1 MAVKKKFKNFFLS
14 LLKIWLKTK
23 SKLQYFYLLRKQLL
37 KIIINLILIS
47 TILIILII
55 QRKQIEPYL
64 ISLGFDHNGNITGF
78 YSTLFIAIGASILG
92 VIAITFALSIFSV
105 QQASERFTPSIIGKF
120 SKDKTSRNIFWAI
133 ASTSFIFFIFALIPL
148 ESLVFYEV
156 FLSLALLFIIFILL
170 RKQYAHIVNI
180 VNPSYQLVF
189 NHNAAIKLL
198 NKIDKWLDFNIKIGA
213 IKPGSAGMKSSDE
226 QQGENDK
233 NKQRDH
239 LRSGLIL
246 RSPYLFNLVEKSLEQ
261 IYSLISTYIPRKD
274 YEVLN
279 IGFFHIYSVVFKY
292 LEVKSGTFF
301 PSSIIKAYD
310 FSSDNFLNNVF
321 EKLSSFQRVATNE
334 KNMELT
340 KLIINCYTKIA
351 IKCTEIRYLVPN
363 NNEYIHAILAVYYM
377 QQSIEDSVNAGLLD
391 IGIDSSIA
399 QKDIGLILIRK
410 NAITNILT
418 IFDNLNK
425 IAFYGITKEKATFLI
440 SYPIQAYSY
449 FLREW
454 LFNKDVQ
461 LDLLP
466 SYIFEKVKDIIQLYL
481 KFKNFESSPQSVELQ
496 YALGDFV
503 DMSKPLALPYVFD
516 EIKSK
521 LSDEKLPK
529 EEKDDIK
536 DKIMDLGDELWR
548 FYDELSKHAAEKE
561 SFLIHFI
568 DSNLFHISMTLLQ
581 IQQSNEFDEKQKKDI
596 LEDIGWITSVY
607 WRIYHYH
614 KKISRNYE
622 MQILENLL
630 RIGYEFNNL
639 SLEDLL
645 YDVISNIIS
654 IGESFLE
661 KKKDSHPSEL
671 IDIILK
677 ATYLCILNDSEEI
690 TEKFLKRIKDRF
702 WENYCA
708 KFQEHKDLLFE
719 ELEKIDPEQL
729 RLNPPHLVFEDQL
742 LSEFEKE
749 KISKYSQKLKDEL
762 ET

>member
-1 MAVKKKFKNFFLS
+1 MVKKKFKNFFLS

-23 SKLQYFYLLRKQLL
+23 SKLQHFYLLRKQLL
-37 KIIINLILIS
+37 KIILNLILIS
-47 TILIILII
+47 TILIILIV

-78 YSTLFIAIGASILG
+78 YSTLFIAIGASIIG
-92 VIAITFALSIFSV
+92 VIAITFALSVFSV

-120 SKDKTSRNIFWAI
+120 SKDKTSRNIFWSI
-133 ASTSFIFFIFALIPL
+133 ASISFVFFIFALIPL
-148 ESLVFYEV
+148 EHLVFYEV
-156 FLSLALLFIIFILL
+156 LLSFALVFVIFILL

-180 VNPSYQLVF
+180 INPNYQLVF
-189 NHNAAIKLL
+189 HHNTAIKLL
-198 NKIDKWLDFNIKIGA
+198 NKIDKWLDLNIKIGA
-213 IKPGSAGMKSSDE
+213 IKPGSTDMKSSDE
-226 QQGENDK
+226 QQRKNDK
-233 NKQRDH
+233 YKQRDQ
-239 LRSGLIL
+239 LRAGLIH
-246 RSPYLFNLVEKSLEQ
+246 RSLYLFNPVEKSLEQ

-274 YEVLN
+274 HEVLN
-279 IGFFHIYSVVFKY
+279 RGFDCIYSVVFKY
-292 LEVKSGTFF
+292 LEIKSGTFF
-301 PSSIIKAYD
+301 PSSIIRAYD
-310 FSSDNFLNNVF
+310 FSSDSFLNNVF
-321 EKLSSFQRVATNE
+321 EKLASFQRVATKERNL
-334 KNMELT
+334 ELT
-340 KLIINCYTKIA
+340 KLIINCYTKVA

-363 NNEYIHAILAVYYM
+363 NNEYTHAILAVYYM
-377 QQSIEDSVNAGLLD
+377 QQSIEDSINAGLLD
-391 IGIDSSIA
+391 IGIDGSIA

-410 NAITNILT
+410 NAQTDILS
-418 IFDNLNK
+418 ILDNLKK
-425 IAFYGITKEKATFLI
+425 IAFYGITKEKATFLT

-454 LFNKDVQ
+454 VFNKDVQ

-466 SYIFEKVKDIIQLYL
+466 GYIFEKVKDIIQLYL

-568 DSNLFHISMTLLQ
+568 DSNIFHISMTLLQ

-614 KKISRNYE
+614 KIISRNYE
-622 MQILENLL
+622 IQMLENLL
-630 RIGYEFNNL
+630 RIGYEINNL

-645 YDVISNIIS
+645 YEVISNIIS

-677 ATYLCILNDSEEI
+677 ATYLCILNNSKEI
-690 TEKFLKRIKDRF
+690 RAKFLKRFKDGF
-702 WENYCA
+702 WKNYCA
-708 KFQEHKDLLFE
+708 KFQDYKNLLFE
-719 ELEKIDPEQL
+719 ELEKINPEQL
-729 RLNPPHLVFEDQL
+729 RLNPPHLMFEDQL

-749 KISKYSQKLKDEL
+749 KISNYSQILKGEL

>member
-548 FYDELSKHAAEKE
+548 FYDEL
-561 SFLIHFI
+561 
-568 DSNLFHISMTLLQ
+568 
-581 IQQSNEFDEKQKKDI
+581 
-596 LEDIGWITSVY
+596 
-607 WRIYHYH
+607 
-614 KKISRNYE
+614 
-622 MQILENLL
+622 
-630 RIGYEFNNL
+630 
-639 SLEDLL
+639 
-645 YDVISNIIS
+645 
-654 IGESFLE
+654 
-661 KKKDSHPSEL
+661 
-671 IDIILK
+671 
-677 ATYLCILNDSEEI
+677 
-690 TEKFLKRIKDRF
+690 
-702 WENYCA
+702 
-708 KFQEHKDLLFE
+708 
-719 ELEKIDPEQL
+719 
-729 RLNPPHLVFEDQL
+729 
-742 LSEFEKE
+742 
-749 KISKYSQKLKDEL
+749 
-762 ET
+762 